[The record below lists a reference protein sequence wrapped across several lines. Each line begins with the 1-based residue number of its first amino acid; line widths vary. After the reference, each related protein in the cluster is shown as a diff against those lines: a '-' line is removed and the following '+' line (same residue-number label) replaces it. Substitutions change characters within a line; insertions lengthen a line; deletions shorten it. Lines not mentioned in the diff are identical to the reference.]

1 MLADLCTVIRSS
13 TATLAAATVLAVAV
27 PVNAHAAAVTAP
39 EDGGS
44 DEERALE
51 LFNNGRALFDEGNYS
66 AAITAF
72 EAAYE
77 ISKEGNLLYNISIA
91 YDRMEDYDQAIYY
104 LDQYRALAPASE
116 HASLDERRESL
127 VKRRKRAAEEA
138 ELEAA
143 RKPAEDPGGVTGD
156 GGTGAADTGPTQRIF
171 TVGPAIL
178 TAVAVAGLG
187 AGIGLGVAS
196 QNASDNARDN
206 CTDGPNGENLCQGG
220 FEDDAQ
226 SSRNLATGANVAFA
240 VGGAA
245 AIGAVVWIA
254 INASKRA
261 KQKKAAIAPSFNGRH
276 AGIVFTGRF

>member
-1 MLADLCTVIRSS
+1 MIADLCTVLRSG
-13 TATLAAATVLAVAV
+13 TAAFAAATVLATAM
-27 PVNAHAAAVTAP
+27 PSTALAAAAAP
-39 EDGGS
+39 EGSES

-51 LFNNGRALFDEGNYS
+51 LFNNGRALFDEGNYP

-77 ISKEGNLLYNISIA
+77 ISKEANLLYNISLA
-91 YDRMEDYDQAIYY
+91 YDRMNDYDQAIYY
-104 LDQYRALAPASE
+104 LDQYRALAPANE

-127 VKRRKRAAEEA
+127 VKRRKRAAEDA

-143 RKPAEDPGGVTGD
+143 RKSQEENDNTGD
-156 GGTGAADTGPTQRIF
+156 SGGSGQTDTGPTQRIF

-196 QNASDNARDN
+196 QNASDSARDN
-206 CTDGPNGENLCQGG
+206 CTDAPNGENLCQGG

-226 SSRNLATGANVAFA
+226 SSRNLATGANVAFG

-245 AIGAVVWIA
+245 AVGAIVWIA

-261 KQKKAAIAPSFNGRH
+261 KQNKAAVAPSFNGRH
-276 AGIVFTGRF
+276 AGLVISGRF